1 MDNSLIF
8 ELNLRRLEGFA
19 TPPPTSQNPI
29 WPQQHH
35 NLGNLTLFS
44 AYLGH
49 FLSFLEFSDF
59 SEHFEKISLF
69 WCSDK
74 EVGLPEVQHVTAL
87 ASPMRCDAQA
97 SANWEPLPAEAQT
110 QKQRSLQSM

>member
-19 TPPPTSQNPI
+19 TPPSTSQNPI

-35 NLGNLTLFS
+35 NFGNLTLFS

-49 FLSFLEFSDF
+49 FLFFLEFSDF
-59 SEHFEKISLF
+59 SEHFEKNLTFLVFRQGSWPSRTPARDSACL
-69 WCSDK
+69 SY
-74 EVGLPEVQHVTAL
+74 EV
-87 ASPMRCDAQA
+87 
-97 SANWEPLPAEAQT
+97 
-110 QKQRSLQSM
+110 